1 MRIAEED
8 WKILTSLFPAGWQ
21 QGAWQSGAVERL
33 RGFPSPD
40 VLLRMLML
48 HVARGYSLRETVV
61 RAKLANWADISD
73 VALLKRLRNSED
85 WLRFLCI
92 ELLRENVA
100 YRLEETVNRAIRIVD
115 GTIVREPGRTGS
127 QWRILYSIRLP
138 SLMCDFFEVTATIG
152 ENSGESLNRLPV
164 GPHELVLADAGYC
177 SITGIEHVWQMGAD
191 VLVRV
196 NPQSFVA
203 YSASGRRISLLPRL
217 RTLSTVGQF
226 GEWRVVL
233 HGHDAAFAGRLCAVR
248 KSDRAIQQAH
258 RRLQRKASKKQMITR
273 PGTFELAKYVIVF
286 TTCSS
291 GSTEDVLRTYRM
303 RWQIEL
309 AFKRLKSLAQLGHVP
324 KHDDRSSR
332 AWLYGKL
339 LVTLLAQ
346 KLIRIGRDIS
356 PSGYPLSAR
365 GAMQSVAGIRVRAS
379 TGAASH
385 RAAPLLAANTLF
397 VESDCTGASGKVA
410 QTTTSVG
417 EMSCLVNTLGKRE
430 TRLFPPD

>member
-1 MRIAEED
+1 MRIAEEN
-8 WKILTSLFPAGWQ
+8 WKVLASLFPAGWQ
-21 QGAWQSGAVERL
+21 QMAWQSSAVQRL

-40 VLLRMLML
+40 VLLRTLLL

-61 RAKLANWADISD
+61 RAKLANWTDISD
-73 VALLKRLRNSED
+73 VALLKRLRNSEK
-85 WLRFLCI
+85 WLRLLCI

-100 YRLEETVNRAIRIVD
+100 YRLEEAIRIVD
-115 GTIVREPGRTGS
+115 GTIVREPGKTGS

-138 SLMCDFFEVTATIG
+138 SLVCDFFEVTATIG
-152 ENSGESLNRLPV
+152 GGSGESLNRLPV
-164 GPHELVLADAGYC
+164 GPHELILADAGYC
-177 SITGIEHVWQMGAD
+177 SIAGIEYVWQHGAD

-217 RTLSTVGQF
+217 RALTKVGQF

-233 HGHDAAFAGRLCAVR
+233 HGQGSAFAGRLCAVR
-248 KSDRAIQQAH
+248 KSDCAIQQAH

-273 PGTFELAKYVIVF
+273 PRTLEFAKYVIVF
-286 TTCSS
+286 TTRST
-291 GSTEDVLRTYRM
+291 GSTADVLRSYRL

-309 AFKRLKSLAQLGHVP
+309 VFKRLKSLAQLGHVP

-339 LVTLLAQ
+339 LVTLLTQ

-356 PSGYPLSAR
+356 PSGCSLSAR
-365 GAMQSVAGIRVRAS
+365 GTM
-379 TGAASH
+379 
-385 RAAPLLAANTLF
+385 
-397 VESDCTGASGKVA
+397 
-410 QTTTSVG
+410 
-417 EMSCLVNTLGKRE
+417 
-430 TRLFPPD
+430 